1 MAHKLENPKRVEEL
15 NPKNTL
21 IRIGVSENSAF
32 CDIGAGT
39 GLFAD
44 AAVQITAN
52 RVYAVE
58 ISAEMREVLCSKD
71 HASNFVVED
80 SIERVPSNSCDVA
93 LMCTVL
99 HELDDVPGMMRE
111 VQRTLK
117 RGGALAV
124 IEFHKAP
131 TPMGPPVA
139 RRISEL
145 EAAKVMLENG
155 FMQTDRF
162 ELGENFYCLV
172 FNQMQEA

>member
-15 NPKNTL
+15 NPKYTL
-21 IRIGVSENSAF
+21 IRIGVSENSVF

-39 GLFAD
+39 GVFAD
-44 AAVQITAN
+44 AAAQITATS
-52 RVYAVE
+52 VYAVE
-58 ISAEMREVLCSKD
+58 VSAEMREVLRSKN
-71 HASNFVVED
+71 HASNYVIED
-80 SIERVPSNSCDVA
+80 SIERVPTDSCDIA

-111 VQRTLK
+111 VRRILK

-131 TPMGPPVA
+131 TPMGPPMV

-155 FMQTDRF
+155 FMQSDRF

-172 FNQMQEA
+172 FNQMGEN